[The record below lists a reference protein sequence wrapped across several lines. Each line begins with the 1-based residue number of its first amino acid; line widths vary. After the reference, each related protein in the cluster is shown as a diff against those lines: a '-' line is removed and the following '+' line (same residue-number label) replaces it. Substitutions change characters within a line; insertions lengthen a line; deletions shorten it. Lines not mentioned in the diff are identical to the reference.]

1 MRSFP
6 ALMLLLAV
14 EYAVYALLFR
24 PILGAAAEILQAVA
38 ELLQTTYTIR

>member
-6 ALMLLLAV
+6 ALMLLLAL

-24 PILGAAAEILQAVA
+24 PVLGVTAEILQAIA
-38 ELLQTTYTIR
+38 GLLQMTDMIR